1 MSTEAIA
8 YLITISS
15 SSIDSPVT
23 HARLACSL
31 PYTWANMPHNYF
43 LYPYYDNGQRYTHKT
58 YKRHMGRAPAEL
70 KSVFPL
76 GKSPVLVVDPDPAAP
91 EEQPRVVTESRLIPQ
106 SLTDNYAQGN

>member
-31 PYTWANMPHNYF
+31 PYTWASMPHNSQIGKNIRPNATIKLSFNIVIINSIIKIKNNLVPF
-43 LYPYYDNGQRYTHKT
+43 L
-58 YKRHMGRAPAEL
+58 
-70 KSVFPL
+70 F
-76 GKSPVLVVDPDPAAP
+76 
-91 EEQPRVVTESRLIPQ
+91 I
-106 SLTDNYAQGN
+106 